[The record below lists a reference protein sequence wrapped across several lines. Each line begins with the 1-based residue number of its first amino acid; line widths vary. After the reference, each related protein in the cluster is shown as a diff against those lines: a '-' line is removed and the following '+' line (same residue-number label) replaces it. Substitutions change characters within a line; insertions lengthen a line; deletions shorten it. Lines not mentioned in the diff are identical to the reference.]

1 MIDTIKSETK
11 STIYKCCERY
21 AKSKEVSIES
31 VQLILG
37 ADGNGVTYWVCENY
51 VPKLQMDILEV
62 LGVKIDFSGGI
73 KSKLA
78 PQFILQSLIRFAQ
91 QYKIEMEKTMV
102 MCIPSKNEKGKPDV
116 LLYLYKGSQYLETIT
131 FENLFR
137 EEDLQS
143 FMQ

>member
-1 MIDTIKSETK
+1 MIDTIKRETK
-11 STIYKCCERY
+11 TTIYNCCERY
-21 AKSKEVSIES
+21 AKSKEMPIEE
-31 VQLILG
+31 VQLVLG
-37 ADGNGVTYWVCENY
+37 ADGNGVTYWVCEKY
-51 VPKLQMDILEV
+51 VPKVQMDILEV
-62 LGVKIDFSGGI
+62 LGVRIDFTGGI

-78 PQFILQSLIRFAQ
+78 PQFILQSIIRFAQ
-91 QYKIEMEKTMV
+91 KYGIEVEKTMV
-102 MCIPSKNEKGKPDV
+102 MCIPCKNENGKPDV